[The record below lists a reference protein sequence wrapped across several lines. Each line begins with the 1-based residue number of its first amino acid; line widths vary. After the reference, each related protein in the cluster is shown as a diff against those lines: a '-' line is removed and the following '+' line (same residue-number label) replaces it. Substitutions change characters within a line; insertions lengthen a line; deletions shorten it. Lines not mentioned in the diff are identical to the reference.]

1 MWKYDDPGLKMSHEG
16 AVPRTTVCHV
26 LSYDKKTKKRTKRKQ
41 TQRRIYLTFAFSER
55 HVTVKR

>member
-26 LSYDKKTKKRTKRKQ
+26 LSYDKKTKKNEQNVNKHNVEYILR
-41 TQRRIYLTFAFSER
+41 L
-55 HVTVKR
+55 HLVNVT